1 MGASKVQAR
10 AKKFRKKG
18 IRLPAV
24 ETLGWGGISHVT
36 HTLYS
41 GLRPSSGLEQALP
54 GPQEGPGGGD
64 PKGKP
69 HRCIGFGLPCRDGP
83 REVGPLRV
91 EYLTGMHRF

>member
-41 GLRPSSGLEQALP
+41 RLRPSSGLEQALP
-54 GPQEGPGGGD
+54 GPQEGPGVEI
-64 PKGKP
+64 PRGKP
-69 HRCIGFGLPCRDGP
+69 HRCAGFGLPCGDGR

-91 EYLTGMHRF
+91 EYLTGIHRF